1 MPSCGCSKTAEDYQK
16 LRDRRQAY
24 REKLIAKG
32 VMDGSNKMLTL
43 MCRKGL

>member
-1 MPSCGCSKTAEDYQK
+1 MPSCGCSRDRKYYQQ
-16 LRDRRQAY
+16 LAARRQAY

-43 MCRKGL
+43 MYRKGL